1 MSINN
6 KLTEDVRKRL
16 VIFRKSK
23 KITQDDIA
31 AAFGINQPAY
41 SQYENGKNKM
51 LSKAKQTILKDRFG
65 LNIDWLF
72 TGIGEMIV
80 CDKQKNNDFSEHD
93 IEEKGKKIT
102 IDYSEYMELKGQIKE
117 QMKLI
122 YSQQK
127 TIEANSRTIDNLTKK
142 NGNAGAV

>member
-41 SQYENGKNKM
+41 SQYENGKN
-51 LSKAKQTILKDRFG
+51 IL
-65 LNIDWLF
+65 L
-72 TGIGEMIV
+72 
-80 CDKQKNNDFSEHD
+80 
-93 IEEKGKKIT
+93 
-102 IDYSEYMELKGQIKE
+102 IKV
-117 QMKLI
+117 K
-122 YSQQK
+122 
-127 TIEANSRTIDNLTKK
+127 
-142 NGNAGAV
+142 